1 MISICAS
8 LLLVALLDVFQSLTS
23 SLAHT
28 TKVTPLTKAGL
39 NPTQSYQ
46 GNNRQLAQHMA
57 KAEGDKGPLFDLRH

>member
-8 LLLVALLDVFQSLTS
+8 LLLVALLVVFQSVTS

-28 TKVTPLTKAGL
+28 SKVTPLTKAGL

-46 GNNRQLAQHMA
+46 GNNRQLKTLLKLNVT
-57 KAEGDKGPLFDLRH
+57 KAPSLT